1 MGGRSPERLGDKLG
15 PRLAQ
20 LWLSTTMAAR
30 GALAPHEARVAA
42 AATQQLVDRAGREV
56 ADLYAPIMA
65 EALRLDGMHPHV
77 RHVVEHTASGVHQW
91 QALAGFAVGSSGIS
105 SVLSEIVSN
114 ELAPVSY
121 GIIGTNPHL
130 IPDFGTIA
138 GLAAKG
144 RIPVAEAIHSGRQL
158 GYHDGWTTWLIEAA
172 QSIPDITTLAALVNR
187 GLINPS
193 EAGLWLERAGIPAS
207 LHAHLVDLRRT
218 LVSPADA
225 ALAVVRSVL
234 TTAEGARIAAESGVT
249 GADFRLLESITGEP
263 LGLQQLQEALRRGF
277 IDRARFEKGVLES
290 RVRNEW
296 IPTALDLQYVPVP
309 TADAI
314 DAQLRGHLPVA
325 EARKIAE
332 QNGIEPAQVQILLDN
347 AGSPPGDMQV
357 LELWRRGYITEA
369 AADEMLRFGRL
380 RDQFIPA
387 VKHLRFE
394 PMTTADAADALL
406 RGHIGQAE
414 AELIMRE
421 NGLLPRDIPAVI
433 ANAGNP
439 LGLVQLLEALRR
451 GFIDEAQFTKG
462 FKESRYR
469 NEWEATALRLRYAP
483 MSTADAVQ
491 ASIQN
496 HITQA
501 QAKRIATENG
511 LDPADFLALW
521 ETAGEP
527 LSRTE
532 LEQLYNRGQIP
543 LAVVEQ
549 GLRESRL
556 KDKYVK
562 DAVQLH
568 VRLPQPREVVTALTD
583 GVVTRAAA
591 TDMLADQGFDQATV
605 AMLIATGEVKSTGP
619 HRQLLTAE
627 ISALYSD
634 RIISDETATDM
645 LTHLHYTG
653 ESASLILRL
662 ADYTRQRKIIDSG
675 IAAVK
680 SHFLAHRID
689 ATTAAADLHAMGLPV
704 SASDTYLRV
713 WKLDRLAHPRQ
724 LTEAQIVKAG
734 KLELFVTDATLTAEQ
749 RAQANHDAALGRL
762 VALGYDSTDAALLL
776 AGA

>member
-20 LWLSTTMAAR
+20 VWLQTTMAAR

-42 AATQQLVDRAGREV
+42 AATQQLIDRAGHEV
-56 ADLYAPIMA
+56 ADLYRPIMA
-65 EALRLDGMHPHV
+65 EALKLDGMHPHV
-77 RHVVEHTASGVHQW
+77 RHVVEHAASGAHQW
-91 QALAGFAVGSSGIS
+91 QALAGFAVGSSGIT

-121 GIIGTNPHL
+121 GIIGSNPHL
-130 IPDFGTIA
+130 IPDFGTVA

-144 RIPVAEAIHSGRQL
+144 LIPVSEAIHSGRQL
-158 GYHDGWTTWLIEAA
+158 GYHDGWTQWLIEAA
-172 QSIPDITTLAALVNR
+172 QTIPDITTLAGLVNR
-187 GLINPS
+187 GLIS
-193 EAGLWLERAGIPAS
+193 ASAAGLWLERAGVPAS
-207 LHAHLVDLRRT
+207 LHTHLIDLRRQ

-234 TTAEGARIAAESGVT
+234 TTAEGERIAAESGVT
-249 GADFRLLESITGEP
+249 GADFRLIESITGEP

-277 IDRARFEKGVLES
+277 ISEARFKTGVLES

-296 IPTALDLQYVPVP
+296 VPTALDLRYQPVP

-314 DAQLRGHLPVA
+314 DAQLRGHLSTA
-325 EARKIAE
+325 EARTIAE
-332 QNGIEPAQVQILLDN
+332 QNGVLPAQVQILLDN

-357 LELWRRGYITEA
+357 LELWRRGYIPESV
-369 AADEMLRFGRL
+369 ADEMLRFGRL

-387 VKHLRFE
+387 LKHLRYE
-394 PMTTADAADALL
+394 PMTTADAADAWL
-406 RGHIGQAE
+406 RGHIPIAE
-414 AELIMRE
+414 AERVMQE
-421 NGLLPRDIPAVI
+421 NGLLPRDIPSVL

-439 LGLVQLLEALRR
+439 LGLQQLLEALRR
-451 GFIDEAQFTKG
+451 GFIDDAQFTKG

-469 NEWEATALRLRYAP
+469 DEWEHTALRLRFAP

-496 HITQA
+496 HITQE

-532 LEQLYNRGQIP
+532 LEQLYNRGEIP

-562 DAVQLH
+562 DAVKLH

-583 GVVTRAAA
+583 GVVGRQAAV
-591 TDMLADQGFDQATV
+591 DMLADQGFDQQTV

-627 ISALYSD
+627 ISALYAD
-634 RIISDETATDM
+634 RIISREQATDM

-653 ESASLILRL
+653 ESASLVLRL

-675 IAAVK
+675 IAAIK
-680 SHFLAHRID
+680 AHFLAHRID
-689 ATTAAADLHAMGLPV
+689 ETTAASDLHAMGLPV
-704 SASDTYLRV
+704 STSDTYLRV
-713 WKLDRLAHPRQ
+713 WRLDRLAHPKQ
-724 LTEAQIVKAG
+724 LTEAQIVKAN
-734 KLELFVTDATLTAEQ
+734 KLLILVTDPALTDRQ
-749 RAQANHDAALGRL
+749 RVEANHDAAHARL
-762 VALGYDSTDAALLL
+762 VQLGYSSGDAELLL
-776 AGA
+776 NGA